1 MKLLKT
7 FVPKFGLLILIALQ
21 LSTFNSTAQQ
31 VAKKTPTTWPY
42 NGIGYYEYV
51 PSDYNSNT
59 DNYPVVIFLHGLG
72 ERGNGTTDLYKV
84 ASNGP
89 AKHVKNGTQF
99 PFILISPQL
108 TTSLT
113 DWPPRFVDE
122 MIEYVQTYLRVDKS
136 RIYLTGLSLGGGGV
150 WWYAQNPVYAAKLAA
165 IAPVCGSRTDNSLA
179 CSIANENLPVWAFH
193 GDADGTISVQK
204 SINMV
209 NAINSC
215 VPTPSP
221 LAKLTIYPGVGHNAW
236 DNAYRTD
243 NSLHTPNIYQWMLGF
258 SKSTLTVSA
267 GSDFTINL
275 PTNSTNITGSATT
288 GSGTITSY
296 AWSKLNGPTATLAN
310 TNTAVLSVTN
320 MLQGVYTFR
329 LVVTNSNGESSQD
342 DIVVTV
348 VQVNQNP
355 AADAGPD
362 LSLTLPTNS
371 VLITGSG
378 TDPDGSI
385 ATYAWAKVSGPT
397 ATMSGQATSSLSLS
411 NLLQGTY
418 VYSFT
423 VTDNNGASAVDNVQI
438 VVNPAAVNQIP
449 TASAGPGATINLPT
463 NSTTLTGS
471 GSDPDGSISTYLWEK
486 LTGPAATLTNAN
498 TAVLSLT
505 NLVAGSYTFRL
516 TVTDNQGA
524 TANSQTTVI
533 VNAANQA
540 PVANAGIPITITLP
554 TNSTNLTGLGTDA
567 DGSIAIY
574 AWTQVSGPNSATL
587 TNASAPTVSIS
598 LLIQGV
604 YTFRFG
610 VTDNQGATASSTV
623 TVTVNAA
630 PVNVPPTANAGS
642 DKSITLPISSV
653 VLNGS
658 GTDIDG
664 SIASYSWTKFSGPTA
679 TLTNQNTQNLTA
691 SALSAGTYVFRL
703 TVTDNQGA
711 TAFANAT
718 VTVQP
723 AAVNQAPLVSVGAN
737 FSLTL
742 PTNSTTISST
752 ASDPDGSIS
761 TYLWEK
767 ISGPATGDLT
777 GIATSS
783 LSLTNLVAGVYV
795 LRLTVTD
802 NLGATANDDITVS
815 VVLGNQA
822 PNAVASSDQT
832 ITLPVSS
839 TTLSVVASDPDGT
852 IASYLWINTS
862 GPAAPTMVGAVTNS
876 LAVSGLVEGTY
887 VFKITVTDDNGATAF
902 DEVNVIV
909 QSAINISPTA
919 NAGSPK
925 TIILPTN
932 STNFI
937 GSGND
942 PDGSIVGYT
951 WTQTGGPA
959 STLSNANT
967 QTLSVVITTNGV
979 YTFRLTVTDNN
990 GATGSANVTLTVNPA
1005 AVNQPPVAEAGAN
1018 QSITLPTNS
1027 TIFNGTASDPDGSI
1041 ATYLWSKISG
1051 PAAGV
1056 LTNASTPSLT
1066 ISSVVQGT
1074 YVLRFTVTDNGG
1086 LSISDNVTLNVLPQA
1101 VNQAPIASAGTN
1113 KTLTLPTNSVTLS
1126 GSGTDVDGSVVTYLW
1141 TKLSGPTA
1149 VLANENTPTL
1159 TLTNLLEGIYVF
1171 ELTVT
1176 DNLGATGTANAT
1188 ITVNA
1193 ATVNQNP
1200 IADAGPD
1207 RVITLPTN
1215 IITLVGS
1222 GSDADG
1228 SIASYS
1234 WTKTSGPTVTLGTA
1248 NLSSIS
1254 LSDLIEGTYIFQ
1266 LLVIDNMGA
1275 TSADN
1280 ATITVL
1286 PQGINQPP
1294 VVSAGS
1300 DKNLFLPANSISLS
1314 GSVNDADGTIASF
1327 GWTQVSGPA
1336 SVLINANTTS
1346 LTASSLTEGT
1356 FVYRLSATDD
1366 DGASSFDEVTVIVNA
1381 AAANKPPVANAG
1393 VDKILSLP
1401 TNSVVLNGTGTDE
1414 DGTIASYLWTKVSG
1428 PPGVLANETTADLS
1442 LTSLVEGN
1450 YLFSLLVTDDL
1461 GATNTDNVSVS
1472 VLAAS
1477 FNQPPVVDAG
1487 PTISIQ
1493 LPLNAADLNGSA
1505 TDDGTIA
1512 TISWTQISG
1521 PSTSVITNSA
1531 TLSATATVLQAGIYV
1546 FQLSATDNDGVT
1558 STDNVS
1564 VSVNAAAP
1572 PPPTL
1577 LVDAGPDVI
1586 IQLPDN
1592 TATVVAIATADN
1604 VLITTFK
1611 WVQIS
1616 GTAVTITDET
1626 SNELILSDLT
1636 PGTYAFEITV
1646 TDALDQTATDN
1657 VTITVLEED
1666 PSLRP
1671 KNSFSPNNDGQFD
1684 TWTIENP
1691 QLATECKISVYSR
1704 TGRKVF
1710 ESIGYEKEWD
1720 GFSNGNVLP
1729 EGVYFYIIECS
1740 GSKQSGSITLLK

>member
-1 MKLLKT
+1 MKLGKAFLL
-7 FVPKFGLLILIALQ
+7 KFGLVLMYAHLIPVTNAL
-21 LSTFNSTAQQ
+21 AQQ
-31 VAKKTPTTWPY
+31 VAKQTPTNWPY
-42 NGIGYYEYV
+42 NGIGYYEYL

-59 DNYPVVIFLHGLG
+59 DKYPVVIFLHGLG
-72 ERGNGTTDLYKV
+72 ERGNGTTDLPRV
-84 ASNGP
+84 ALNGP
-89 AKHVKNGTQF
+89 PKYVKNGTQF

-108 TTSLT
+108 TTALT

-122 MIEYVQTYLRVDKS
+122 MIEYIQTYLRVDKS

-150 WWYAQNPVYAAKLAA
+150 WWFAQDPALAPKIAALAP
-165 IAPVCGSRTDNSLA
+165 IAGSRADTGLA
-179 CSIANENLPVWAFH
+179 CTISNNNIPVWAFH
-193 GDADGTISVQK
+193 GGSDGTINVQL

-209 NAINSC
+209 NAINAC
-215 VPTPSP
+215 VPTPNP

-243 NSLHTPNIYQWMLGF
+243 NSLHTPNIYEWMLGI

-296 AWSKLNGPTATLAN
+296 TWSKLNGPTATLAN

-397 ATMSGQATSSLSLS
+397 ATMSGQATNSLSLS

-438 VVNPAAVNQIP
+438 VVNPAAVNQTP

-498 TAVLSLT
+498 TAILSLT

-540 PVANAGIPITITLP
+540 PVANAGVPITITLP
-554 TNSTNLTGLGTDA
+554 TNSTNITGVGTDA

-587 TNASAPTVSIS
+587 TNASTPTVSVS

-604 YTFRFG
+604 YVFRFG
-610 VTDNQGATASSTV
+610 VTDNLGATASSTV

-630 PVNVPPTANAGS
+630 PVNVAPTANAGS

-679 TLTNQNTQNLTA
+679 TLTNENTQNLTA
-691 SALSAGTYVFRL
+691 SALIAGTYVFRL

-711 TAFANAT
+711 TGFANAT

-723 AAVNQAPLVSVGAN
+723 AAVNQAPVVNVGSN

-761 TYLWEK
+761 IYLWEK
-767 ISGPATGDLT
+767 LSGPATGDLS

-802 NLGATANDDITVS
+802 NLGATASDDITVS
-815 VVLGNQA
+815 VVLGNQS
-822 PNAVASSDQT
+822 PTAVASSDQT

-876 LAVSGLVEGTY
+876 LAVSGLVVGTY
-887 VFKITVTDDNGATAF
+887 VFRITVTDDNGATAV

-919 NAGSPK
+919 NAGAPK
-925 TIILPTN
+925 TIVLPTN

-937 GSGND
+937 GSGID

-967 QTLSVVITTNGV
+967 QTLSVVVTTNGI

-990 GATGSANVTLTVNPA
+990 GATGSSNVTLTVNPA
-1005 AVNQPPVAEAGAN
+1005 AVNQPPVADAGMN
-1018 QSITLPTNS
+1018 QSLTLPTSS

-1041 ATYLWSKISG
+1041 ATYQWSKISG
-1051 PAAGV
+1051 PAAAV

-1066 ISSVVQGT
+1066 ISSLVQGT
-1074 YVLRFTVTDNGG
+1074 YLLRFTVTDNGG
-1086 LSISDNVTLNVLPQA
+1086 LSISDDVTLNVLPQA
-1101 VNQAPIASAGTN
+1101 VNQAPIASAGPN

-1126 GSGTDVDGSVVTYLW
+1126 GSGTDVDGSVITYVW

-1149 VLANENTPTL
+1149 VLTNANTPTL
-1159 TLTNLLEGIYVF
+1159 TLTNLIEGIYVF

-1176 DNLGATGTANAT
+1176 DNLASTGTANVT
-1188 ITVNA
+1188 VTVNA

-1234 WTKTSGPTVTLGTA
+1234 WTKISGPTVTLGAA
-1248 NLSSIS
+1248 NLPSIS
-1254 LSDLIEGTYIFQ
+1254 MSDLIEGTYIFQ
-1266 LLVIDNMGA
+1266 LLVTDNMGA

-1300 DKNLFLPANSISLS
+1300 DKSLFLPANSISLT
-1314 GSVNDADGTIASF
+1314 GSVNDADGTIASL

-1336 SVLINANTTS
+1336 SVLVNANTTS
-1346 LTASSLTEGT
+1346 LTVSSLTEGT
-1356 FVYRLSATDD
+1356 FVFRLSATDD
-1366 DGASSFDEVTVIVNA
+1366 DGASSFDEVTVTVNA
-1381 AAANKPPVANAG
+1381 ATANIPPVANAG

-1401 TNSVVLNGTGTDE
+1401 TNSVVLNGTGTDV
-1414 DGTIASYLWTKVSG
+1414 DGTIASYLWSKVSG
-1428 PPGVLANETTADLS
+1428 PTAVLANETTADLS
-1442 LTSLVEGN
+1442 LTSLIEGN
-1450 YLFSLLVTDDL
+1450 YQFSLLVTDNA
-1461 GATNTDNVSVS
+1461 GGTNTDNVSVS

-1487 PTISIQ
+1487 PNISIQ
-1493 LPLNAADLNGSA
+1493 LPMNSADLNGSA
-1505 TDDGTIA
+1505 SDDGTIS
-1512 TISWTQISG
+1512 TIIWTQTSG
-1521 PSTSVITNSA
+1521 PSTSVINNST
-1531 TLSATATVLQAGIYV
+1531 TLSATATNLQVGLYTYSLTV
-1546 FQLSATDNDGVT
+1546 TDDLGVS
-1558 STDNVS
+1558 STDV
-1564 VSVNAAAP
+1564 VTVTIGTAVP

-1577 LVDAGPDVI
+1577 TVDAGNDLI

-1592 TATVVAIATADN
+1592 SIKIKAVATALNVLITSYKWSQVNGALATIADDTSDELVVTDLIPGDYEFNVSVTDALNQTAEDN
-1604 VLITTFK
+1604 VLIT
-1611 WVQIS
+1611 
-1616 GTAVTITDET
+1616 
-1626 SNELILSDLT
+1626 
-1636 PGTYAFEITV
+1636 
-1646 TDALDQTATDN
+1646 
-1657 VTITVLEED
+1657 VLEEN
-1666 PSLRP
+1666 PTLRP
-1671 KNSFSPNNDGQFD
+1671 RNSFSPNNDGQFD
-1684 TWTIENP
+1684 TWTIDNP
-1691 QLATECKISVYSR
+1691 QLATDCKISVYSR
-1704 TGRKVF
+1704 SGRKIY
-1710 ESIGYEKEWD
+1710 ESVGYEKEWD
-1720 GFSNGNVLP
+1720 GYSNGNPLP

-1740 GSKQSGSITLLK
+1740 GSKKSGSITLLK